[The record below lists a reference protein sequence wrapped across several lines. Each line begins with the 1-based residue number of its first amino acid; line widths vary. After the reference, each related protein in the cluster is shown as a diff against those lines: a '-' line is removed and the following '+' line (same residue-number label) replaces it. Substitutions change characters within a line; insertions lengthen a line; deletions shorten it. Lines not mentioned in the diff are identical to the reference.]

1 MRHRNNVRQ
10 LGRSHEHRRAMF
22 ANMVTSLFQHER
34 IITTKQKG
42 KELKRIAERLIT
54 RAKENLSLTEN
65 DTARKLHNKREVMRL
80 IKNEDIVKK
89 LFDDIAP
96 RFVTRPGGYTRMYL
110 LDRREGDAA
119 QMAIVELV
127 VRTETKETK
136 KENKKEDKKE
146 KKDKK
151 TTA

>member
-1 MRHRNNVRQ
+1 MKHRNSVRT

-65 DTARKLHNKREVMRL
+65 DSARKLHNKREVMRL
-80 IKNEDIVKK
+80 IKNEDVVKK

-96 RFVTRPGGYTRMYL
+96 RFVTRPGGYTRMFL

-127 VRTETKETK
+127 VKPET
-136 KENKKEDKKE
+136 KKEDKKE
-146 KKDKK
+146 DKKGKK

>member
-10 LGRSHEHRRAMF
+10 LGRSHEHRKAMF
-22 ANMVTSLFQHER
+22 ANMVTSLFMHER

-65 DTARKLHNKREVMRL
+65 DGARKLHNKREVMRL
-80 IKNEDIVKK
+80 IKNEDVVKK

-119 QMAIVELV
+119 EMAIVELV
-127 VRTETKETK
+127 VRTERKEEK
-136 KENKKEDKKE
+136 RDKNKE
-146 KKDKK
+146 KSKSPAKEQK
-151 TTA
+151 

>member
-22 ANMVTSLFQHER
+22 ANMVTSLFMHER
-34 IITTKQKG
+34 IITTKYKG

-54 RAKENLSLTEN
+54 RAKKNLSLTEN
-65 DTARKLHNKREVMRL
+65 DSARKLHNKREVMRL
-80 IKNEDIVKK
+80 IKNEDVVKK

-110 LDRREGDAA
+110 LDRRKGDAA
-119 QMAIVELV
+119 EMAIVELV
-127 VRTETKETK
+127 VRTEK
-136 KENKKEDKKE
+136 KEEKGDKNKE
-146 KKDKK
+146 KSKSSAKEQK
-151 TTA
+151 

>member
-22 ANMVTSLFQHER
+22 ANMVTSLFMHER
-34 IITTKQKG
+34 IITTKHKG

-54 RAKENLSLTEN
+54 RAKKNLSLTEN
-65 DTARKLHNKREVMRL
+65 DSARKLHNKREVMRL
-80 IKNEDIVKK
+80 IKNEDVVKK

-119 QMAIVELV
+119 EMAIVELV
-127 VRTETKETK
+127 ARTEK
-136 KENKKEDKKE
+136 KEEKGDKNKE
-146 KKDKK
+146 KSKSSAKEQK
-151 TTA
+151 